1 MTTLKGSRLEVA
13 KLAQAMGAD
22 ANQFAFLAA
31 VPAATLRTL
40 RHEIEAATY
49 RRHESRFDR
58 LAAITKLVPPGV
70 VATIAQKA
78 LGPQLAARVAGAM
91 PVEDAVKIARHL
103 DPEFIADMAPS
114 LDPRRIGPIAGQLSD
129 ELIVEVGR
137 LLLRRRQYVTAG
149 RLVPV
154 ITLSALE
161 ELIGLIGGTEILQ
174 IALFVDHPA
183 DLERVVDL
191 LPDDR
196 LFDIVQ
202 AAAINAHLD
211 EAVML
216 MESLPVRQAA
226 RIIGQAARQQ
236 DGVRNIVIETVA
248 RNHTWDAV
256 LPGLALQPAE
266 LLPLLANVP
275 ATASPDVMAEVLA
288 TARKLDLGQWL
299 VLLMVSLDDE
309 HVAALGQCEALQDPD
324 RVGWLLDNVGS
335 SRRLI
340 SGILRDLG
348 AVAV

>member
-1 MTTLKGSRLEVA
+1 MMQKGSRLEVA
-13 KLAQAMGAD
+13 KLAQVLGVD
-22 ANQFAFLAA
+22 GNQFAFLSA
-31 VPAATLRTL
+31 VPAVTIRAL
-40 RHEIEAATY
+40 RHEIELASY

-58 LAAITKLVPPGV
+58 IAAISKLVPPGV
-70 VATIAQKA
+70 IATIAQKSM
-78 LGPQLAARVAGAM
+78 GPQLAARVAGAM
-91 PVEDAVKIARHL
+91 QVEEAVKIARHL
-103 DPEFIADMAPS
+103 DPEFIADMAAS
-114 LDPRRIGPIAGQLSD
+114 LDPRRIGPIAAQLSD

-161 ELIGLIGGTEILQ
+161 ELIGLIGGSEILQ
-174 IALFVDHPA
+174 IALYVDDPA

-191 LPDDR
+191 LSDER

-216 MESLPVRQAA
+216 MESLPVRNTA
-226 RIIGQAARQQ
+226 RIISQVARQQ
-236 DGVRNIVIETVA
+236 EGVRNIVIETVA
-248 RNHTWDAV
+248 RNHTWEAV

-266 LLPLLANVP
+266 LLPLLANTP
-275 ATASPDVMAEVLA
+275 ATVDPAIMAEILA
-288 TARKLDLGQWL
+288 VARKLDLGQWL
-299 VLLMVSLDDE
+299 VLLMVSLDDD
-309 HVAALGQCEALQDPD
+309 HIGALGQCEALQDPD

-348 AVAV
+348 AVLA

>member
-1 MTTLKGSRLEVA
+1 MHKGSRLEIA
-13 KLAQAMGAD
+13 KLAQVLAVDPA
-22 ANQFAFLAA
+22 QLAFLDS
-31 VPAATLRTL
+31 VPAVTIRSL
-40 RHEIEAATY
+40 RHEVELTTY

-58 LAAITKLVPPGV
+58 LAAVSKLVPPSVLAAIVQKSMG
-70 VATIAQKA
+70 AQ
-78 LGPQLAARVAGAM
+78 LTARVAGAM
-91 PVEDAVKIARHL
+91 PVEDAVKVARHL

-114 LDPRRIGPIAGQLSD
+114 LDPRRIGPIAAHLSD

-161 ELIGLIGGTEILQ
+161 ELLGLIGGTEILQ
-174 IALFVDHPA
+174 IALYVDDPK

-191 LPDDR
+191 LGDDR
-196 LFDIVQ
+196 IFDIVQ

-216 MESLPVRQAA
+216 LEALSVRQAA
-226 RIIGQAARQQ
+226 RIIGQAARQT
-236 DGVRNIVIETVA
+236 DGVRNIVIDTVA
-248 RNHTWDAV
+248 RNHTWDV
-256 LPGLALQPAE
+256 ILPALALQPAE

-275 ATASPDVMAEVLA
+275 ATADPVVMAEVLA
-288 TARKLDLGQWL
+288 CARKLDLGPWL
-299 VLLMVSLDDE
+299 VLLMVSLDDVHIE
-309 HVAALGQCEALQDPD
+309 ALSRCDALQDPD
-324 RVGWLLDNVGS
+324 RVGWLLENVGT

-340 SGILRDLG
+340 RGMLRDLG